1 MIQTKKHRIQAYL
14 NSIDEDK
21 KTAFDVLLE
30 HYLNGLLRRNLI
42 GSGLSRVQ
50 ISIDFLEDYKC
61 INVSG
66 KYGKYYVDLIIEQTE
81 FSIGCD
87 LDEPDDH
94 IYYPLE
100 SAEFLYST
108 FHSTIHSL

>member
-1 MIQTKKHRIQAYL
+1 MIQTKKQKITAYL
-14 NSIDEDK
+14 AAKKDK
-21 KTAFDVLLE
+21 RKSAFDVLLE

-66 KYGKYYVDLIIEQTE
+66 KHGKYYVDLIIEQTE

-108 FHSTIHSL
+108 VHSTIHSL

>member
-1 MIQTKKHRIQAYL
+1 MIHTKKQIIQAYL
-14 NSIDEDK
+14 TSIEEDNK
-21 KTAFDVLLE
+21 SAFDVLLE

-42 GSGLSRVQ
+42 ESGLSRVQ
-50 ISIDFLEDYKC
+50 ISIDFLKDYKC

-66 KYGKYYVDLIIEQTE
+66 KHDKYFVDLIVEQTE

-87 LDEPDDH
+87 PDEPDDH

-100 SAEFLYST
+100 SAEFLYKT
-108 FHSTIHSL
+108 FHSTIQSL